1 MTAASI
7 LIVEDD
13 RVVARDIAQQLTR
26 EGYRIVATVGSGEE
40 ALRIAEEQ
48 APDLVLMDLQID
60 GARDGIEVAA
70 AMRDRMRI
78 PVVFLTAYA
87 DRETVQRATL
97 TEPFG
102 YLVKPFEDSQL
113 RTVVQMALY
122 KYAAEQRLRQSESR
136 FAATLAS
143 IGDAVIATDS
153 TGHVTFINPAAE
165 AITGWPGD
173 RAMGLPLSAIFRAVH
188 AESREPMDNPAAMV
202 LRTEAD
208 SAVAGRATLLSRD
221 GPEYPID
228 YRASAIIDG
237 KAGVTGVVVV
247 VRDLTQQ
254 LAIESALQD
263 AQAEIERVSRIMT
276 MGELTASIAHE
287 IIQPITAVVTHA
299 RAGLNFLAR
308 QPVDIEE
315 VQTAL
320 THIVNDGRRAADVV
334 RSVRSLADKSRP
346 EVTRFDLNDVIREVL
361 SLTTMDLQRNGVRL
375 TLDLSASPCIICGDL
390 VQMRQVLL
398 NLIKNGVEAMYAT
411 PRELRNLRLSSKVLE
426 DGYVR
431 VCVRDSGCGFGAEAL
446 ERAFEPFFTTKE
458 DGMGMG
464 LSICRT
470 IMEAHSGRLGA
481 VSHAEGGAIVSF
493 ELPTAG

>member
-26 EGYRIVATVGSGEE
+26 EGYRIVATVGSGDE

-48 APDLVLMDLQID
+48 SPDLVLMDLQID
-60 GARDGIEVAA
+60 GERDGIEVAA
-70 AMRDRMRI
+70 AMRDLMRI
-78 PVVFLTAYA
+78 PIVFLTAYA

-153 TGHVTFINPAAE
+153 AGHVTFMNRAAE
-165 AITGWPGD
+165 SITGWPGEE
-173 RAMGLPLSAIFRAVH
+173 AMGLPLSTVFDAVH
-188 AESREPMDNPAAMV
+188 AESREPMESPAAMV
-202 LRTEAD
+202 LRAGAEGG
-208 SAVAGRATLLSRD
+208 VAGRCILLGRD
-221 GPEYPID
+221 AREYPID
-228 YRASAIIDG
+228 YRGSAIIDG
-237 KAGVTGVVVV
+237 KGGVAGVVVV
-247 VRDLTQQ
+247 SRDLTQQ
-254 LAIESALQD
+254 LSIESALQA

-308 QPVDIEE
+308 EPINIAE
-315 VQTAL
+315 VQMAL

-334 RSVRSLADKSRP
+334 RSVRSLASKSCP
-346 EVTRFDLNDVIREVL
+346 EVTRFDINDVIREVL
-361 SLTTMDLQRNGVRL
+361 SLTTMDLHRNGVRL
-375 TLDLSASPCIICGDL
+375 TLDLSAQTRTVSGDL

-398 NLIKNGVEAMYAT
+398 NLIKNGVEAMRTT
-411 PRELRNLRLSSKVLE
+411 PRELRQMQLSSTVLE
-426 DGYVR
+426 DGFVR
-431 VCVRDSGCGFGAEAL
+431 VAVRDSGPGFGAEDL

-470 IMEAHSGRLGA
+470 IMEAHSGRLRASSHAQGGA
-481 VSHAEGGAIVSF
+481 VVSF
-493 ELPTAG
+493 ELPAAE